1 MLLHEK
7 VKTQELTIKLSQETQ
22 RYGELMREKE
32 SLMELNDINT
42 VFFLFIHHLTFIKK
56 LLNGEI
62 EKFQDIVQKMEF
74 EISFYKEDNANLHK
88 EKDKLRTS
96 LENIMNKNTFLQE
109 EIENEKQLST
119 QRTTERETKLLGQTA
134 KLVDDL
140 ENIEAEKKN
149 LKVMKFL
156 VRV

>member
-1 MLLHEK
+1 M
-7 VKTQELTIKLSQETQ
+7 
-22 RYGELMREKE
+22 
-32 SLMELNDINT
+32 
-42 VFFLFIHHLTFIKK
+42 
-56 LLNGEI
+56 NGEI

-74 EISFYKEDNANLHK
+74 EISYYKEDNANLHK

-96 LENIMNKNTFLQE
+96 LENIMNKNNFLQE

-140 ENIEAEKKN
+140 ENMEAEKKN
-149 LKVMKFL
+149 LKVINFL